1 VLENHV
7 LPRIAGSSI
16 GVVRDNG
23 SAGHFSLARSDGV
36 LDDWSIGKTL
46 RGYSARKAQDRQ
58 VLCNVLD
65 FQNPSLNST
74 PLLQHS
80 LAQTWLARIG
90 FRAKDAIIFAKQYHV
105 TMSSHLPI
113 PSRSRDGEGRPLV
126 QQPRDLRARFWP
138 LPGGSKQS
146 HVLPR
151 IAGSSMGVDSLL
163 SRKCHP
169 KDPGEEMSK
178 GVLQKETSGEFLR

>member
-1 VLENHV
+1 VLENHA
-7 LPRIAGSSI
+7 LARIAGSSI

-65 FQNPSLNST
+65 FQNPSPNST

-90 FRAKDAIIFAKQYHV
+90 FRAKHAIIFAKQYHV
-105 TMSSHLPI
+105 TRSSHQ
-113 PSRSRDGEGRPLV
+113 GRPLL
-126 QQPRDLRARFWP
+126 QQALDLRARFWP
-138 LPGGSKQS
+138 PSRGLQTK
-146 HVLPR
+146 PR
-151 IAGSSMGVDSLL
+151 PLGMDSLL
-163 SRKCHP
+163 P
-169 KDPGEEMSK
+169 PFQEEFC
-178 GVLQKETSGEFLR
+178 Q